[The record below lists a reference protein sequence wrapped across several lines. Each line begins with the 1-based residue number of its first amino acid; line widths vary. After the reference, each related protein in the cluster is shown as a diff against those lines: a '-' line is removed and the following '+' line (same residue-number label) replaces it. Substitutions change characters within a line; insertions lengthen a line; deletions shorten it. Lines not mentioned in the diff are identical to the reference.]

1 MKITKDYLK
10 KVIKEEYNRLINE
23 GHDPTEEDLIK
34 AQEEGLTIKV
44 RRSNNEMDDGWSIA
58 RTNTYPKI
66 LVTKVIEGKQK
77 AKWVEP
83 KDIEM
88 PDPQEKDI
96 YTMMYAP
103 SRAQRAEQAAKLASL
118 QRGVGFTKKP
128 FPD

>member
-88 PDPQEKDI
+88 PAPQEKDK
-96 YTMMYAP
+96 YTMSYAP
-103 SRAQRAEQAAKLASL
+103 SRAERQSRAAELELLK
-118 QRGVGFTKKP
+118 RGVGFTP
-128 FPD
+128 PSPD